1 MINNISYNPYVRT
14 LDNSGNVINKN
25 AVLPTHS
32 EHSCANMSFRDLV
45 ETVEAAQAEQ
55 VKKCNSEIE
64 QVGVADLSKRT
75 VGEEEHYKTGDTTQ
89 DMYIRMGM
97 DYKASCFD
105 FRNAG
110 HFASLTA
117 EQEASGFEGMSNS
130 DKYKAIYEKYQYCYG
145 ESFLDAAAID
155 YVSPPLPYDKY
166 MSLIRQFNDEVNE
179 ACGGAAETTKARREA
194 LYGDMSDVE
203 IRAEIMESYS
213 ENGKITQRNLFKAAN
228 EMSLCGV
235 DGGLR
240 AMLNPIGNPFAY
252 RDYGIMNDPTITR
265 ENQLDMTVTA
275 DYIEKLEKV
284 YENRLLSGGYAN
296 PEIVKVLGQIMA
308 KYVY

>member
-1 MINNISYNPYVRT
+1 MITGTNTYGYVGS
-14 LDNSGNVINKN
+14 LDSSGNVIGYRNNFRKLEE
-25 AVLPTHS
+25 APKDES
-32 EHSCANMSFRDLV
+32 KSFKDTLSISASV
-45 ETVEAAQAEQ
+45 Q
-55 VKKCNSEIE
+55 NI
-64 QVGVADLSKRT
+64 GVADLSKRT
-75 VGEEEHYKTGDTTQ
+75 VGEEEHYKTGDSTQ
-89 DMYIRMGM
+89 DMYIRIGM

-117 EQEASGFEGMSNS
+117 EQEASGFEGMSNA

-166 MSLIRQFNDEVNE
+166 MSIIRQFNDEVNE
-179 ACGGAAETTKARREA
+179 ACGGAAEAKKARREA

-203 IRAEIMESYS
+203 IRAEIMDSYS

-265 ENQLDMTVTA
+265 ESQLDMSITA

-296 PEIVKVLGQIMA
+296 PEIVEVLGQIMA
-308 KYVY
+308 EFAC